1 MVLTRQIEKGA
12 SWYFLKLHNDSIF
25 IYVYFIFLPH
35 LCKVTKELRAHH
47 LRLRLM
53 YLKWCWRHCY
63 QKIFSRV
70 TKERCNNW
78 EQLGNLCL
86 MFNWQELAIS
96 LFAIG
101 FQCMFTRMHAVVV
114 RLATFPFI
122 LIKLTSLSSTSNFF
136 CAHRLLWLGGHNPAV
151 LMNSINNLALQCMY
165 VTRLIK
171 FQFGI
176 YTAYLRRGMSES
188 CGGGLGSYIFV
199 GERNMSGSPTFLT
212 GK

>member
-1 MVLTRQIEKGA
+1 
-12 SWYFLKLHNDSIF
+12 
-25 IYVYFIFLPH
+25 
-35 LCKVTKELRAHH
+35 
-47 LRLRLM
+47 
-53 YLKWCWRHCY
+53 
-63 QKIFSRV
+63 
-70 TKERCNNW
+70 
-78 EQLGNLCL
+78 
-86 MFNWQELAIS
+86 
-96 LFAIG
+96 
-101 FQCMFTRMHAVVV
+101 MFTRMHAVVV

-122 LIKLTSLSSTSNFF
+122 LIKLTSLSSTSSFV
-136 CAHRLLWLGGHNPAV
+136 CAHRLLLFGRHNPAV

-165 VTRLIK
+165 VARLIK

>member
-1 MVLTRQIEKGA
+1 
-12 SWYFLKLHNDSIF
+12 
-25 IYVYFIFLPH
+25 
-35 LCKVTKELRAHH
+35 
-47 LRLRLM
+47 
-53 YLKWCWRHCY
+53 
-63 QKIFSRV
+63 
-70 TKERCNNW
+70 
-78 EQLGNLCL
+78 
-86 MFNWQELAIS
+86 
-96 LFAIG
+96 
-101 FQCMFTRMHAVVV
+101 MFTRMYAVVV

-122 LIKLTSLSSTSNFF
+122 LIKLTSLSSTSSFV
-136 CAHRLLWLGGHNPAV
+136 CAHRLLLFGRHNPAV